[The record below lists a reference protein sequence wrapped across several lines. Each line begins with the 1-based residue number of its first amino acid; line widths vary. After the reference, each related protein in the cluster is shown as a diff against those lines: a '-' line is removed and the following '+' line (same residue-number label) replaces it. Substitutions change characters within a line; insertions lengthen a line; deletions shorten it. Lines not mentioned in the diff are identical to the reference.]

1 MGKNTFVIE
10 FAGITAS
17 KSIYIKK
24 PEIQNGFWSDPKT
37 GSGLKEA
44 VYGKKVMFTVGTKD
58 IDDGTILNFT
68 LYDYDGNYNPDDEL
82 YRSFSATVK
91 GDITKLEF
99 VPDVKWEDS
108 AKYEADK
115 VIETYFKVETEI
127 AGKKIT
133 AKLPKK
139 EHEYLKIFGKPKI
152 ITVLIELPHT
162 DYTDKLNSKGLGG
175 HSAIMI
181 GSEYYDFGPQ
191 PGEPFL
197 SDGRPWWDS
206 MSKNG
211 NLKRVDIMAILGDKK
226 SRKDWNIVGEVY
238 LIDIE
243 ISEKEEKNIEKWWI
257 EKYANLGNYSVIP
270 VFGEQC
276 TSNVRIS
283 LSECT
288 DVINDF
294 TLKVQTP
301 KGLFDLLTNSAKHTY
316 GKNRKKQLTIT
327 KKYPQI

>member
-1 MGKNTFVIE
+1 MGKNTFTIE
-10 FAGITAS
+10 FAGIKRS

-24 PEIQNGFWSDPKT
+24 PEIQDGFWSDPKKA
-37 GSGLKEA
+37 GSLTEA
-44 VYGKKVMFTVGTKD
+44 IYGEKVKFTVGTKD
-58 IDDGTILNFT
+58 IDDDTALSFI

-82 YRSFSATVK
+82 SRSFTAKVK
-91 GDITKLEF
+91 SDMAELEF
-99 VPDVKWEDS
+99 IPDIKWEES
-108 AKYEADK
+108 AKYETDK
-115 VIETYFKVETEI
+115 IVETYFKVEAEVQ
-127 AGKKIT
+127 GKKIS
-133 AKLPKK
+133 AQLPKK
-139 EHEYLKIFGKPKI
+139 ENEYLKIYGKPEI

-162 DYTDKLNSKGLGG
+162 SYTDKLNSKGLGG

-197 SDGRPWWDS
+197 SDGRPWWDT
-206 MSKNG
+206 MSASG
-211 NLKRVDIMAILGDKK
+211 NLKRTDIMAILGDLKT
-226 SRKDWNIVGEVY
+226 RKDWNIVGEVF

-243 ISEKEEKNIEKWWI
+243 ISIKEKDSIEKWWI
-257 EKYANLGNYSVIP
+257 EKYSNLGNYSVIP

-276 TSNVRIS
+276 TSNVRLS
-283 LSECT
+283 LSNCT

-294 TLKVQTP
+294 TVKVQTP
-301 KGLFDLLTNSAKHTY
+301 KGLYDLLTNSAKHTY